1 MITLENHME
10 GPEPW
15 DPHDCAPWVPIKDPV
30 PFSKT
35 EFKIFK
41 ILDSEEDE
49 EDEPM
54 FDKVR
59 WAAIP
64 DESDFEEE

>member
-1 MITLENHME
+1 ME

-15 DPHDCAPWVPIKDPV
+15 DPWDHAPWAPIKDPV

-41 ILDSEEDE
+41 ISDSDEDE
-49 EDEPM
+49 GPV
-54 FDKVR
+54 FDRVH
-59 WAAIP
+59 WSTIP

>member
-1 MITLENHME
+1 MITPENHME

-15 DPHDCAPWVPIKDPV
+15 DPHDCAPWVPIQDPV

-59 WAAIP
+59 WSAIP

>member
-1 MITLENHME
+1 MITPEKCME

-15 DPHDCAPWVPIKDPV
+15 DPHDCAPWAPV

-54 FDKVR
+54 FERVR
-59 WAAIP
+59 WATIIP

>member
-1 MITLENHME
+1 ME

-15 DPHDCAPWVPIKDPV
+15 DPWDHAPWAPIKDPV

-41 ILDSEEDE
+41 LSDSDEDE
-49 EDEPM
+49 EPRM
-54 FDKVR
+54 FKGVQ
-59 WAAIP
+59 WSVIALE
-64 DESDFEEE
+64 ESDFEEE

>member
-1 MITLENHME
+1 MD
-10 GPEPW
+10 GPSPW
-15 DPHDCAPWVPIKDPV
+15 DPHEDQYGITPWAPIRVPV

-41 ILDSEEDE
+41 ISDSDSD
-49 EDEPM
+49 DEPRM
-54 FDKVR
+54 FEGVQ
-59 WAAIP
+59 WSVIP

>member
-1 MITLENHME
+1 MA
-10 GPEPW
+10 GPSPW
-15 DPHDCAPWVPIKDPV
+15 DPHEDQYGCTPWTPIKDPV

-41 ILDSEEDE
+41 LSDSDT
-49 EDEPM
+49 DDDGRM
-54 FDKVR
+54 FDRVQ
-59 WAAIP
+59 WSTIP

>member
-1 MITLENHME
+1 MD
-10 GPEPW
+10 GPSPW
-15 DPHDCAPWVPIKDPV
+15 DPHEDQYGLSPWTPIRVPV

-41 ILDSEEDE
+41 LSDSDSD
-49 EDEPM
+49 DEPRM
-54 FDKVR
+54 FEAVQ
-59 WAAIP
+59 WSVLIP

>member
-1 MITLENHME
+1 ME

-15 DPHDCAPWVPIKDPV
+15 SPWDYAPWAPIKDPV

-41 ILDSEEDE
+41 ISDSESED
-49 EDEPM
+49 DPGLGAH
-54 FDKVR
+54 VH
-59 WAAIP
+59 WSTIP

>member
-1 MITLENHME
+1 ME

-15 DPHDCAPWVPIKDPV
+15 DPHDCAPWVPIRDPV

-41 ILDSEEDE
+41 LSDSEGE
-49 EDEPM
+49 EDAPM
-54 FDKVR
+54 FDRVK
-59 WAAIP
+59 WASLGP
-64 DESDFEEE
+64 DESDFDEE

>member
-1 MITLENHME
+1 ME

-15 DPHDCAPWVPIKDPV
+15 DPGAFWTPV

-41 ILDSEEDE
+41 ISESDTE
-49 EDEPM
+49 EEAGM
-54 FDKVR
+54 FDKVQ
-59 WAAIP
+59 WSVISG
-64 DESDFEEE
+64 DESEFEEE

>member
-1 MITLENHME
+1 
-10 GPEPW
+10 
-15 DPHDCAPWVPIKDPV
+15 VPV

-41 ILDSEEDE
+41 LSDSDSD
-49 EDEPM
+49 DEPRM
-54 FDKVR
+54 FEAVQ
-59 WAAIP
+59 WSVIP

>member
-1 MITLENHME
+1 ME

-15 DPHDCAPWVPIKDPV
+15 DPHESAPWVDIRVPV

-41 ILDSEEDE
+41 ISDSDTESDA
-49 EDEPM
+49 PM
-54 FDKVR
+54 FDRVQ
-59 WAAIP
+59 WSAIP
-64 DESDFEEE
+64 DESDFEDE

>member
-1 MITLENHME
+1 MV
-10 GPEPW
+10 GPSPW
-15 DPHDCAPWVPIKDPV
+15 DPHEDQYGWTPWVPIRVPV

-41 ILDSEEDE
+41 ISDSDTDDE
-49 EDEPM
+49 SKM
-54 FDKVR
+54 FERVQ
-59 WAAIP
+59 WSVILQ